1 MDAELKISSQWIR
14 SNLLMHTI
22 SFFMRI
28 WVESGKFLALLSY
41 ACKTLLL
48 QSTIYLQMKTF
59 SQKIQN
65 IQSKNTV
72 LRLFSIIFGSY
83 YNLLFIQPASLVTA
97 KSLEFNIFSKI
108 AKLPFLLTAAD
119 GVIIASAD
127 AGDFIKYRRWE
138 Y

>member
-1 MDAELKISSQWIR
+1 
-14 SNLLMHTI
+14 
-22 SFFMRI
+22 
-28 WVESGKFLALLSY
+28 
-41 ACKTLLL
+41 
-48 QSTIYLQMKTF
+48 MKTF